1 MGIEAFIY
9 KLQGDMNT
17 KRSKCVNA
25 TFDALS
31 QGQES
36 VSKAEF
42 SNRYKGENG
51 VEWREMI
58 GNANGVTRAGF
69 IAFYRGIS
77 SSITDDNIFL
87 HYVEADWTLP
97 NQRIL
102 PPFVEIRKVKV
113 VHKDG
118 RETVEEIEW
127 DPAMG
132 SDALAMKSSLLAMG
146 ISADTVT
153 LL

>member
-1 MGIEAFIY
+1 M
-9 KLQGDMNT
+9 L
-17 KRSKCVNA
+17 
-25 TFDALS
+25 
-31 QGQES
+31 
-36 VSKAEF
+36 
-42 SNRYKGENG
+42 
-51 VEWREMI
+51 

-69 IAFYRGIS
+69 TAFYRGIS
-77 SSITDDNIFL
+77 SSVTDDQIFL
-87 HYVEADWTLP
+87 RYVEDDWTLP

-102 PPFVEIRKVKV
+102 PPFVELRKVRV

-132 SDALAMKSSLLAMG
+132 TDGTAMKSSLLALG
-146 ISADTVT
+146 ISADTVR

>member
-1 MGIEAFIY
+1 MGFGKFMDPEGTGWVDIEAFIY

-31 QGQES
+31 QGQAS

-58 GNANGVTRAGF
+58 GNANGVTLVQASLRSTEESA
-69 IAFYRGIS
+69 RRLPT
-77 SSITDDNIFL
+77 ITFFCI
-87 HYVEADWTLP
+87 T
-97 NQRIL
+97 
-102 PPFVEIRKVKV
+102 
-113 VHKDG
+113 
-118 RETVEEIEW
+118 
-127 DPAMG
+127 
-132 SDALAMKSSLLAMG
+132 
-146 ISADTVT
+146 
-153 LL
+153 